1 MKLKKY
7 NNGGQV
13 EPLID
18 KEFRENERFQRR
30 ADKQRRPYERAS
42 DTEELLNMLEDNERI
57 DERAQIL
64 RQLIRMLGLG
74 AVGGAV
80 GLGATADLDGRGWI
94 HRLGMGNPDN
104 L

>member
-13 EPLID
+13 EPLTD
-18 KEFRENERFQRR
+18 KKFRKNEKFQRR
-30 ADKQRRPYERAS
+30 ADRQRRPYERAE
-42 DTEELLNMLEDNERI
+42 DTEELLGMLENSEDV
-57 DERAQIL
+57 DEKAKIL
-64 RQLIRMLGLG
+64 RQLVRMLGLG

-94 HRLGMGNPDN
+94 HRLGEGNPYK